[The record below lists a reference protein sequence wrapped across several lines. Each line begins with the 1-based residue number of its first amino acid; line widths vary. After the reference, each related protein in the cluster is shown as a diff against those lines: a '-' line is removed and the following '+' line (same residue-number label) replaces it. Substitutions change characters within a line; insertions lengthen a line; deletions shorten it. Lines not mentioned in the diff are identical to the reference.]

1 MKEIDNMLKEYNQEH
16 LLKYLNNS
24 SDEQRKVLI
33 KEINGIDF
41 RNLKRLFHTS
51 KMNNEEKLLGEKIEH
66 ISYVDKYLFYS

>member
-1 MKEIDNMLKEYNQEH
+1 MMEIDNMLKEYNQEH

-41 RNLKRLFHTS
+41 TNLKRLFHTS

-66 ISYVDKYLFYS
+66 ISYVDK